1 MFLAL
6 GNISGVTLRFVTPLS
21 LSELAVLFNGR
32 NVQMYFEEG
41 RLLNQ
46 AHYKKSEA
54 CIQTNSSGQS
64 PRESACRG
72 TEKNRAGVN
81 NGLPL
86 APEEAT
92 GMLGAANNK
101 LQELMQLLYL
111 LGRDPA
117 VPADARYHVTL
128 AQSEMALLTRQM
140 QNAAEDQP
148 AKTNPLAAGKH
159 DRNH

>member
-1 MFLAL
+1 
-6 GNISGVTLRFVTPLS
+6 
-21 LSELAVLFNGR
+21 
-32 NVQMYFEEG
+32 
-41 RLLNQ
+41 
-46 AHYKKSEA
+46 
-54 CIQTNSSGQS
+54 
-64 PRESACRG
+64 
-72 TEKNRAGVN
+72 
-81 NGLPL
+81 L